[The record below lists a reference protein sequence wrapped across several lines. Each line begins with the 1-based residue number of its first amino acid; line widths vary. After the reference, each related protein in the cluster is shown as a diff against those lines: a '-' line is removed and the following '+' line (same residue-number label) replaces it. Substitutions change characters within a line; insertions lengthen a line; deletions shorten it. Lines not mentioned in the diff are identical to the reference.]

1 MTINDNFSSDLT
13 LYYIKALAEECKNN
27 KDAKETFYQV
37 VLKSL
42 STLSGDYL
50 LELRKIVKENTST
63 FSFEVIK

>member
-1 MTINDNFSSDLT
+1 MTINENFSSDLT

-42 STLSGDYL
+42 STLSGNYL